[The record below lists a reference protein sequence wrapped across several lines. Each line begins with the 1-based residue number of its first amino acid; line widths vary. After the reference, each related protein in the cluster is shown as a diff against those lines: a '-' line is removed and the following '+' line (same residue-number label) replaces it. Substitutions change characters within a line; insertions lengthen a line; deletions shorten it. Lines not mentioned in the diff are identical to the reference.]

1 LGKEEQ
7 EEELLEIL
15 EWGLVVNGDDN
26 KDKSYFE
33 HLPQDNYIGQLDLI
47 INALQV
53 DIVACY
59 YRS

>member
-33 HLPQDNYIGQLDLI
+33 HLP
-47 INALQV
+47 
-53 DIVACY
+53 
-59 YRS
+59 